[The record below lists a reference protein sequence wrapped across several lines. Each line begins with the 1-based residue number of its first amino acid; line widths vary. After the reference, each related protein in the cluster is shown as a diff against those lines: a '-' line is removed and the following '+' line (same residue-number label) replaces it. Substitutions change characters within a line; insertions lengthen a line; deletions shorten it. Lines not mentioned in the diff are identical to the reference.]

1 MAETSDPTIDSSG
14 VNATSKPDS
23 KAMLEDLIAQATLQ
37 YSIKNYTA
45 AAELYSEAT
54 ELQAE
59 VNGEMSPENADLLY
73 YYGRC
78 LYHVGVSKSNVLGAK
93 VAGEKS
99 TDGASSSKGKASNG
113 DSGVSAASYE
123 ETRVAEE
130 LVEKVVEEKDSVK
143 IAEAE
148 ISTEKQPYF
157 QFTGDENFDDS
168 GDDDEVADGDE
179 TGPTEGAVEEDDFSI
194 AFEVLDL
201 ARVLL
206 VRQLE
211 QRQETNGK
219 GKNTG
224 NSEDV
229 KQIKERLADT
239 HDLQAEIY
247 LENER
252 FPSAVTDLKSALL
265 LKQELFPQDSS
276 LIAEAHFKL
285 SLALEFA
292 SVSTEKGEGDDPA
305 TTKEAQ
311 VDEDMRE
318 AAAKEMEAAI
328 ESCKLRVAK
337 ESKNLELKSSSQALG
352 QKKPITKASIDE
364 VKEMISEM
372 EQRLLDLRSPS
383 VSLNDQTGPAG
394 APDGSDPLRGILG
407 SLLGE
412 TQATQRARVEEAT
425 KAANDVSGLVR
436 RKKPA
441 AKESGGDAQ
450 SGSSSN
456 NGKRKVDSVDKVE
469 DVNAASKKAKVEDQA
484 KE

>member
-1 MAETSDPTIDSSG
+1 MAETSDQTVESSDTNAITI
-14 VNATSKPDS
+14 PDS
-23 KAMLEDLIAQATLQ
+23 KARLEDLIAQATLQ

-45 AAELYSEAT
+45 AAKLYSEAT

-99 TDGASSSKGKASNG
+99 KDGAVSSKDKASNG
-113 DSGVSAASYE
+113 DSSTSAPPNGEAI
-123 ETRVAEE
+123 VAEE
-130 LVEKVVEEKDSVK
+130 LVEKVVEEKDGVK
-143 IAEAE
+143 TAEAE
-148 ISTEKQPYF
+148 KSTEKQPYF

-168 GDDDEVADGDE
+168 EDDEEVAH
-179 TGPTEGAVEEDDFSI
+179 VEEGGENEEVAEEEDFSI

-206 VRQLE
+206 VRRLE
-211 QRQETNGK
+211 QRQEINGK
-219 GKNTG
+219 GKDTDDLD
-224 NSEDV
+224 DV

-252 FPSAVTDLKSALL
+252 FPNAVTDLKSALS
-265 LKQELFPQDSS
+265 LKQELFPRDSS

-292 SVSTEKGEGDDPA
+292 SVSTEKQEGEDPA
-305 TTKEAQ
+305 ATNETQ
-311 VDEDMRE
+311 VDEEMRE

-337 ESKNLELKSSSQALG
+337 ESKLLESKSTTTSSSQ
-352 QKKPITKASIDE
+352 KKPVTKESIDE

-372 EQRLLDLRSPS
+372 EQRVRD
-383 VSLNDQTGPAG
+383 N
-394 APDGSDPLRGILG
+394 
-407 SLLGE
+407 
-412 TQATQRARVEEAT
+412 TQ
-425 KAANDVSGLVR
+425 
-436 RKKPA
+436 
-441 AKESGGDAQ
+441 
-450 SGSSSN
+450 
-456 NGKRKVDSVDKVE
+456 
-469 DVNAASKKAKVEDQA
+469 
-484 KE
+484 